1 MTENQD
7 AFQLL
12 DAAERAAGAG
22 DFEST
27 YELLQRALRRQEEDL
42 GTFHPEL
49 AQTLNNLG
57 VVAEKTGRVSEA
69 EPFYRRAAAIAEAAF
84 PADHPMVVASRQ
96 NLEDFCRAHGTP
108 VADSNA
114 LAPERPAEPATV
126 TLPRPNAL
134 DEAEPTVPLPVTP
147 ESDPAEPVAPASPPS
162 RSATLTGEPAR
173 KGSAYSSVPGG
184 EPARKGSAYSGVPG
198 SAPAHKG
205 RTYSGVLAGAVLLI
219 IGAVLVLRPWSS
231 REGSP
236 PATTAAPQAVPAAA
250 PIAAPSASAPAAE
263 PGPPPKAAARADDRN
278 VRAPRSTAPSD
289 VAVETAQLCRT
300 FSTGGRNWRCD
311 PAGDSVAPGRM
322 VLYTRIRSARD
333 ATVVHRWYHEGALRQ
348 SVALAI
354 RANATEGYRTYS
366 QQTVNAGTW
375 RVEVRGTDGSLLHEQ
390 QFVVR

>member
-42 GTFHPEL
+42 GTVHPDL

-84 PADHPMVVASRQ
+84 AADHPIVVASRQ

-108 VADSNA
+108 VVDSNA
-114 LAPERPAEPATV
+114 LAPERPAEPSTTAA
-126 TLPRPNAL
+126 TLPRPDAL
-134 DEAEPTVPLPVTP
+134 DEAEPTVPPATP
-147 ESDPAEPVAPASPPS
+147 ESNPAEPVAPASPPS
-162 RSATLTGEPAR
+162 RSATLAGEPAR
-173 KGSAYSSVPGG
+173 KGPI
-184 EPARKGSAYSGVPG
+184 
-198 SAPAHKG
+198 
-205 RTYSGVLAGAVLLI
+205 YSGVLGGAVLLI

-236 PATTAAPQAVPAAA
+236 PATTAAPAAPQAVPAAG

-263 PGPPPKAAARADDRN
+263 AGPPPKVAARADDRN

-348 SVALAI
+348 SVTLAI

-375 RVEVRGTDGSLLHEQ
+375 RVEVRGTDGSLLHAQ